1 MGLDINR
8 MKRFTVKLD
17 ENGNNLGTTVTM
29 RSTKYVPKGRTDMN
43 NYTDGE
49 RAIIG
54 DCVIKGTNYDE
65 TVFRVLNEGSGST
78 VLNKGTFDIV
88 NRIRDYKYVDGV
100 NHWIVNNKELEYYI
114 NNDVSDCVVEA

>member
-1 MGLDINR
+1 MGLDIN
-8 MKRFTVKLD
+8 KIERFTVKLD
-17 ENGNNLGTTVTM
+17 KDGNNLGTTITM

-100 NHWIVNNKELEYYI
+100 NHWVVNNKELEYYI
-114 NNDVSDCVVEA
+114 NNDISDSIVA

>member
-1 MGLDINR
+1 MASKGLDFSR
-8 MKRFTVKLD
+8 MNVKKTRESLKTGGRVVYKRPGYEL
-17 ENGNNLGTTVTM
+17 
-29 RSTKYVPKGRTDMN
+29 KGRTDMN
-43 NYTDGE
+43 TYTDGE

-88 NRIRDYKYVDGV
+88 NRIRDYKNVDGV
-100 NHWIVNNKELEYYI
+100 NHWIVNNKDLEYYI
-114 NNDVSDCVVEA
+114 YNDVSDLVEA